1 MINLLRQLWRDET
14 AYVLSA
20 EAVTVGS
27 IGVVGATVGI
37 GKVSQLVN
45 EELTE
50 TAHAIRS
57 LNQSYVV
64 PPQRGAG
71 SWTAG
76 SVYIQPDPE
85 SAHAGLGREI
95 DETPHALSPG
105 EHRLQTIPQRPR
117 EQSESLHL

>member
-1 MINLLRQLWRDET
+1 MINLLRQFWRDET
-14 AYVLSA
+14 AYVMSA

-27 IGVVGATVGI
+27 IGVVGASVGI

-50 TAHAIRS
+50 TAYAIRS
-57 LNQSYVV
+57 LDQSYVV

-76 SVYIQPDPE
+76 SLFIQPDPE
-85 SAHAGLGREI
+85 TARAGLGRDI
-95 DETPHALSPG
+95 DETPHTQSPSEG
-105 EHRLQTIPQRPR
+105 RLQTIHSCQP